1 MGQSIKRA
9 VQKEYNHLKKVMK
22 KLLTPGKERDVP
34 SLALQPIRRQPGF
47 RKDNNTGE
55 YSR

>member
-1 MGQSIKRA
+1 MAQSIKRA

-22 KLLTPGKERDVP
+22 KLLTPGKERDLP
-34 SLALQPIRRQPGF
+34 PLALQPIRRQPGF
-47 RKDNNTGE
+47 RKDNNAGA